1 MAETAFDYQILA
13 IFVAVAE
20 LSSFSK
26 AAQKLGIGKG
36 TVSRAVARLEADVG
50 SELLHRT
57 THEVALSTAG
67 RALFERTAPHLA
79 AVREAVADLP
89 ERGEQPSGE
98 LRMTAPS
105 DFGAIVLPEILA
117 ELARRYP
124 EMSYD
129 VRLTNERVDLVAQG
143 FDLAIRVGPSTLRD
157 STLTVRRL
165 GAVASELYAAPS
177 YLARRG
183 RPKHWNDGAHDWIL
197 HPFLRS
203 ASKRTGSARASEES
217 KRQAS
222 KFVCDDFF
230 LIRDLVRQGTG
241 IGVLPKFV
249 AAPYLREGWI
259 ENVQINIP
267 ATATGHYV
275 LLYPSRA
282 QVPRKVS
289 AFRDYLVERLK
300 KTPLG

>member
-1 MAETAFDYQILA
+1 MAETPIDYQLLA

-26 AAQKLGIGKG
+26 AARKLGIGKG
-36 TVSRAVARLEADVG
+36 TVSRAIARLEAEVG
-50 SELLHRT
+50 AELLHRT

-67 RALFERTAPHLA
+67 QTLYERTAPHLTA
-79 AVREAVADLP
+79 LQEAVLQLP
-89 ERGEQPSGE
+89 ERAEQPSGE
-98 LRMTAPS
+98 LRLTAPS
-105 DFGAIVLPEILA
+105 DFGAIVLPEILG

-143 FDLAIRVGPSTLRD
+143 FDLAIRAGPSAMKD

-165 GAVASELYAAPS
+165 GAVVSALYAAPS

-183 RPKHWNDGAHDWIL
+183 RPKQPHDSGHDWIL
-197 HPFLRS
+197 HPFAL
-203 ASKRTGSARASEES
+203 AAWKL
-217 KRQAS
+217 KRQAA

-230 LIRDLVRQGTG
+230 VIRELVRQGAG
-241 IGVLPKFV
+241 IGVLPSFV
-249 AAPYLREGWI
+249 ADAYVREGWI
-259 ENVQINIP
+259 ESVQVGKP
-267 ATATGHYV
+267 TLAAGSYV
-275 LLYPSRA
+275 MLYPSRG
-282 QVPRKVS
+282 QVPRKVA
-289 AFRDYLVERLK
+289 AFRDHLIQRLK